1 MNVCEAVQKR
11 VKELLKE
18 RGMTQYRLEQKSGI
32 LHGSMAC
39 IMNGRNKTVTLSTVY
54 MLARGFDMNI
64 IEFLI
69 DVFVGGSAP
78 AMIYPIETADVLSD
92 LSPYY
97 LIKKD
102 NLKLLVNIKNWVLE
116 VVELPVDTDDKKFI
130 YQKNRFRNCGK
141 LNLFKQKER

>member
-11 VKELLKE
+11 VNELLKE

-64 IEFLI
+64 IEFL
-69 DVFVGGSAP
+69 GSE
-78 AMIYPIETADVLSD
+78 IFLSD
-92 LSPYY
+92 E
-97 LIKKD
+97 I
-102 NLKLLVNIKNWVLE
+102 E
-116 VVELPVDTDDKKFI
+116 FE
-130 YQKNRFRNCGK
+130 
-141 LNLFKQKER
+141 